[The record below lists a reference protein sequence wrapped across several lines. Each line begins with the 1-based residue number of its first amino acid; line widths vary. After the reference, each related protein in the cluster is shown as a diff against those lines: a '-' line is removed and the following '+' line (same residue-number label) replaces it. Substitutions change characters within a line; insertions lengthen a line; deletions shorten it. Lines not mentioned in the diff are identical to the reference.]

1 MLFDH
6 VRKMLPLAGLALLV
20 MAFACG
26 GDDGDTTEPESDA
39 AAPAAQ
45 VSQPE
50 SCEDD
55 IPMST
60 SKSYSAPPPMNIDP
74 NKSYTATFCMEG
86 GGQFT
91 AELYAKEAPNTI
103 NSFVFLAREG
113 FYNGVTFHRVLE
125 NFMAQGG
132 DPTGTGYEG
141 PGYRFDDELTPLRR
155 HDAPGT
161 LSMAN
166 SGIRD
171 GKGTNG
177 SQFFITFMPT
187 PLLDGYNPDGTAKD
201 CSPKGVSCHT
211 VFGRVTEGMDVV
223 NGISHPRPAARRT
236 PRATPSRRS
245 SSRRAADCP
254 VRATHLVVRPTAIP
268 SHPRPRP

>member
-6 VRKMLPLAGLALLV
+6 VRKMLAFAGLALLV
-20 MAFACG
+20 MASACG
-26 GDDGDTTEPESDA
+26 GDDGDDADTTEPEPDA

-45 VSQPE
+45 VGQPE

-60 SKSYSAPPPMNIDP
+60 SKSYSAPPPMTIDP

-132 DPTGTGYEG
+132 DPTGTGTGG
-141 PGYRFDDELTPLRR
+141 PGYRFDNEVSPLRR
-155 HDAPGT
+155 HDSPGT

-166 SGIRD
+166 SGISNGR
-171 GKGTNG
+171 GTNG
-177 SQFFITFMPT
+177 SQFFITFIPT
-187 PLLDGYNPDGTAKD
+187 PFLDGYNPDGTAKD
-201 CSPKGVSCHT
+201 CSQESCHT
-211 VFGRVTEGMDVV
+211 VFGRVIEGMDVV
-223 NGISHPRPAARRT
+223 NGISLRDPSPST
-236 PRATPSRRS
+236 PPGDAIATIIIDESG
-245 SSRRAADCP
+245 
-254 VRATHLVVRPTAIP
+254 
-268 SHPRPRP
+268 

>member
-1 MLFDH
+1 MLLDH
-6 VRKMLPLAGLALLV
+6 VRKMLAFAGLALLV
-20 MAFACG
+20 MAAACG
-26 GDDGDTTEPESDA
+26 SDDADTTEPEPDA

-45 VSQPE
+45 VGQPE

-60 SKSYSAPPPMNIDP
+60 SKSYSAPPPMTIDP

-132 DPTGTGYEG
+132 DPTGTGYRRPRATG
-141 PGYRFDDELTPLRR
+141 STTKLSPLRR
-155 HDAPGT
+155 HDTPGT

-166 SGIRD
+166 SGISNGKRD
-171 GKGTNG
+171 QRQPVLHHLHPNPVPRRLQCGRHGEG
-177 SQFFITFMPT
+177 
-187 PLLDGYNPDGTAKD
+187 LLAEG
-201 CSPKGVSCHT
+201 GVVPH
-211 VFGRVTEGMDVV
+211 R
-223 NGISHPRPAARRT
+223 
-236 PRATPSRRS
+236 
-245 SSRRAADCP
+245 
-254 VRATHLVVRPTAIP
+254 VRPRHRGHGRRQRHLASGTRCPSNAPGRRHRDHHHRRERLTAP
-268 SHPRPRP
+268 SEPRTS